1 MPMERESSTEITVVV
16 PAWNEAA
23 DIVATVSAL
32 RDALAELKRPSELV
46 VVDDS
51 SDDETAAIAET
62 AGATVLS
69 VKKRQIAAVRN
80 AGAAAT
86 HGRLLIFVD
95 ADTIVPSETLRE
107 LIRAVEDGAAIA
119 GPRVEMPGVKSNFN
133 RLWTWILLRMLAS
146 FGVLPGCCL
155 AMRREIFDAV
165 GGFDEQ
171 WFASEELW
179 LVKSIRGLGRGP
191 VMQIDAPVYTS
202 PRKANAVGPWRLLWQ
217 TISIGVS
224 GPRRWRDRSRLRFWY
239 QR

>member
-86 HGRLLIFVD
+86 DGRLLIFVD
-95 ADTIVPSETLRE
+95 ADTIVPS
-107 LIRAVEDGAAIA
+107 
-119 GPRVEMPGVKSNFN
+119 
-133 RLWTWILLRMLAS
+133 
-146 FGVLPGCCL
+146 
-155 AMRREIFDAV
+155 
-165 GGFDEQ
+165 
-171 WFASEELW
+171 
-179 LVKSIRGLGRGP
+179 
-191 VMQIDAPVYTS
+191 
-202 PRKANAVGPWRLLWQ
+202 
-217 TISIGVS
+217 
-224 GPRRWRDRSRLRFWY
+224 
-239 QR
+239 

>member
-1 MPMERESSTEITVVV
+1 MPMERESSIELTVVV

-32 RDALAELKRPSELV
+32 RDALAELGRPSELL
-46 VVDDS
+46 VVDDA
-51 SDDETAAIAET
+51 SDDATARLAVN

-69 VKKRQIAAVRN
+69 VEKRQIAAVRN

-86 HGRLLIFVD
+86 DGRLLIFVD

-146 FGVLPGCCL
+146 FGVLPGCGRV
-155 AMRREIFDAV
+155 MPREIFDAV
-165 GGFDEQ
+165 DGFDEQ

-179 LVKSIRGLGRGP
+179 LVKSIRALGRGP
-191 VMQIDAPVYTS
+191 VMQVDAPVYTS